1 MLNKKESVTGDRK
14 GIQQHRQDLS
24 TVWYLTIG
32 AVNSVLHCIHK
43 T

>member
-14 GIQQHRQDLS
+14 GIQHRKDLS
-24 TVWYLTIG
+24 AVWYLTIAG
-32 AVNSVLHCIHK
+32 GNTVLHSIHI

>member
-14 GIQQHRQDLS
+14 GIQQHRKDLS
-24 TVWYLTIG
+24 TVWYLTIAG
-32 AVNSVLHCIHK
+32 GNTVLHSIHI